1 MHQASARALHDED
14 EYTAPP
20 PPRRRTVTVTG
31 HPARREHVASR
42 SQRVVEIDRRR
53 RRRRPVGQQLEPRPD
68 RVALWALFMAVLL
81 ILVTALSSHL

>member
-20 PPRRRTVTVTG
+20 PSRRRTVTVTG
-31 HPARREHVASR
+31 HPARREHAAPHPRQVT
-42 SQRVVEIDRRR
+42 EIDRQRRR
-53 RRRRPVGQQLEPRPD
+53 RRAAKQLEPRPD

-81 ILVTALSSHL
+81 ILVTVLSSHV